1 MKEYRT
7 LAVLE
12 RPRRIQENTLPKK
25 DIIVKK
31 LKWKEEQVDGGFL
44 RKPTYELINITKK
57 INETKKLL
65 KQDTLQEKLNSIT
78 KIATSK

>member
-7 LAVLE
+7 LAVLDK
-12 RPRRIQENTLPKK
+12 PQGIQVNTLNKRE
-25 DIIVKK
+25 IIVKK
-31 LKWKEEQVDGGFL
+31 LIWKEEQVNGGFL
-44 RKPTYELINITKK
+44 RRPTYELINITKK

-65 KQDTLQEKLNSIT
+65 KQETLQEKLNSIT